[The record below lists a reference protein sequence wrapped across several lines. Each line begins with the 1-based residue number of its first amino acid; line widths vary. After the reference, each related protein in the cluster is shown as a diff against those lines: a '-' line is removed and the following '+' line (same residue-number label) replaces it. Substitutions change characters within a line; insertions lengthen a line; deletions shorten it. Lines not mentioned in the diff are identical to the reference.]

1 MYYFILIDLK
11 FHQILLYNKKAL
23 FVNFSENSLSEEI
36 EFSPLPTD
44 PNEMLSLTAFA
55 RKTAVE

>member
-1 MYYFILIDLK
+1 MHF
-11 FHQILLYNKKAL
+11 
-23 FVNFSENSLSEEI
+23 NFPENSLSEEI

>member
-1 MYYFILIDLK
+1 MELNFIFSINLK
-11 FHQILLYNKKAL
+11 WSVLNL
-23 FVNFSENSLSEEI
+23 FDFVFLENSASEEI
-36 EFSPLPTD
+36 EFSRLQSE